1 MELNSTLNLTKD
13 GFLINDEDWTE
24 SVAIQLANVESIELT
39 EAHWP
44 ILYFMREY
52 YKKYQ
57 YLPNTRIFIK
67 AISTEFGKEIG
78 NSLYLQKLFPQSP
91 LKYTCKIA
99 GLPKPPTC
107 L

>member
-1 MELNSTLNLTKD
+1 MELTLNLTKD
-13 GFLINDEDWTE
+13 GFLINSDDWTE
-24 SVAIQLANVESIELT
+24 SVAVKLAHIESIELT
-39 EAHWP
+39 EAHWR
-44 ILYFMREY
+44 ILHFMRSY

-57 YLPNTRIFIK
+57 YLPNTRILIK
-67 AISTEFGKEIG
+67 AISNEYGHEIG

-91 LKYTCKIA
+91 LKFICKIA

>member
-13 GFLINDEDWTE
+13 GFLINGEDWTE

-39 EAHWP
+39 EAHWT

-57 YLPNTRIFIK
+57 YLPNTRI
-67 AISTEFGKEIG
+67 
-78 NSLYLQKLFPQSP
+78 L
-91 LKYTCKIA
+91 
-99 GLPKPPTC
+99 
-107 L
+107 